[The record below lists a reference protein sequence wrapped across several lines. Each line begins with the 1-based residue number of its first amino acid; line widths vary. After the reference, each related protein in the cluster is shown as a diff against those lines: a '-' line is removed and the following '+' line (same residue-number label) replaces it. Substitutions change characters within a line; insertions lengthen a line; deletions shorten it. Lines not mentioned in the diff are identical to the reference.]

1 MLRCSIS
8 LKPCPRKFLVFFA
21 TYVQKWNMPK
31 HLNATSLHLLFADK
45 KVKGYREKN
54 KFTCQ
59 ASEVLTLL
67 PVMVHFCKSVVQPA
81 NCAPDACKAFLAVAT
96 VVFLLS
102 EGQQAGITTPGLLQE
117 AVEACLAACFA
128 AGWGLIPKYHW
139 PLHMPSQL
147 QRWGKLLSCFT
158 CERKTK
164 LSKSGETPCTTPATL
179 KVLSGKKSWQ
189 KKLLG
194 CKCQVFSKKGLAFSI
209 HTQPPSSSLTLYV
222 NGLASMPMFPQAWC
236 ANCRIAI
243 DAARVILCCYRA
255 TWFKQLKFLPLL
267 QCLGMSSACC
277 NTWMWKIA
285 IWKQL
290 QPIAPCHQ
298 QRIW

>member
-1 MLRCSIS
+1 
-8 LKPCPRKFLVFFA
+8 
-21 TYVQKWNMPK
+21 MPK

-45 KVKGYREKN
+45 KVKGHREKN

-128 AGWGLIPKYHW
+128 AGWDLIPKYHW

-158 CERKTK
+158 VLVSALDSGMGACGF
-164 LSKSGETPCTTPATL
+164 KSNS
-179 KVLSGKKSWQ
+179 SG
-189 KKLLG
+189 LL
-194 CKCQVFSKKGLAFSI
+194 
-209 HTQPPSSSLTLYV
+209 LYV
-222 NGLASMPMFPQAWC
+222 
-236 ANCRIAI
+236 
-243 DAARVILCCYRA
+243 
-255 TWFKQLKFLPLL
+255 
-267 QCLGMSSACC
+267 
-277 NTWMWKIA
+277 
-285 IWKQL
+285 
-290 QPIAPCHQ
+290 
-298 QRIW
+298 